1 MAYRKFTINIDLNS
15 NELQNA
21 VLHRV
26 DADPMSPAQGQVW
39 FNSIDKLLKT
49 YDGVNIKAIGEIE
62 FQETATHLQ
71 WRLKGDSV
79 WHNAYLKPVLH
90 SSQEFVNATE
100 VLMTHNM
107 AKFPSVTVVD
117 TANTVYEAAVEYI
130 DTNNVRV
137 QLNSPI
143 SGKVYCN

>member
-1 MAYRKFTINIDLNS
+1 MAYRKFTIDLDLDS
-15 NELQNA
+15 NEVQNA

-26 DADPMSPAQGQVW
+26 DTDPASPAQGQVW

-49 YDGVNIKAIGEIE
+49 YDGVSAKAVGEIE

-90 SSQEFVNATE
+90 SVQEFVNATE
-100 VLMTHNM
+100 VLMAHNM
-107 AKFPSVTVVD
+107 AKFPSVTIVD
-117 TANTVYEAAVEYI
+117 TANTAYEAAVEYL
-130 DTNNVRV
+130 DNNNVRI
-137 QLNSPI
+137 QLNSPM
-143 SGKVYCN
+143 SGKIYCN